1 MSQSTTV
8 LKKREGYLKAF
19 KGFDPK
25 KVAKMNDQEL
35 EALRKDESIIRN
47 RLKIYSA
54 RKNEPNSF

>member
-1 MSQSTTV
+1 
-8 LKKREGYLKAF
+8 
-19 KGFDPK
+19 
-25 KVAKMNDQEL
+25 MNDQEL